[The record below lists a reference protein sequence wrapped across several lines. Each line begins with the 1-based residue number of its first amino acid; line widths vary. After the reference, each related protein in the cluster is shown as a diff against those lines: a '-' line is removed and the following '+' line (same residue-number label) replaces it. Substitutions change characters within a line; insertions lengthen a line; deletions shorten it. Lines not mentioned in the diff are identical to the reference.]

1 MGVGFTIL
9 VRLGAGAGA
18 GAVAGAR
25 AGTGLGSTIGAPLQG
40 VPSGAPGHMGGI
52 QDWIITEL
60 RSSERLIGRALPLR
74 LRH

>member
-1 MGVGFTIL
+1 ML
-9 VRLGAGAGA
+9 VWLGAGAGA
-18 GAVAGAR
+18 SIVAGAR
-25 AGTGLGSTIGAPLQG
+25 AGTELGSTVGAPLQG

-60 RSSERLIGRALPLR
+60 RSSERLIGRVLSLR